1 MRTAHVNP
9 NALAEIEMSRG
20 RWKLFWTIVNEINP
34 ETSEVRISTGEL
46 ATRLGRSPANV
57 SAELRAL
64 IEAGLLR
71 RLSVGVLEVNAH
83 IAYRDM
89 SDLGQR

>member
-1 MRTAHVNP
+1 
-9 NALAEIEMSRG
+9 MSRG
-20 RWKLFWTIVNEINP
+20 RWKVFWTIVNEINP
-34 ETSEVRISTGEL
+34 ETGAARISTGEL
-46 ATRLGRSPANV
+46 ATRLGRSAANV

-64 IEAGLLR
+64 IDSGLLR

-89 SDLGQR
+89 SDMGVQ